1 MPSIGNIS
9 RIYNFD
15 NRLNG
20 GLGPGAFL
28 FKNNNQ
34 VIIKPIFD
42 LAIYIILSNNIDT
55 NLKKILQQITG
66 YKITINQYLHNSNNS
81 NTITNEIINEE
92 HSKQFLILDNKISNN
107 YKNLKITYKSI
118 DTNNINIDNI
128 IEYIHFM
135 LFKENSKV

>member
-20 GLGPGAFL
+20 GLGPGAFFL
-28 FKNNNQ
+28 KNKKQ
-34 VIIKPIFD
+34 IIIKPIFD

-55 NLKKILQQITG
+55 NLKKLFEQITG
-66 YKITINQYLHNSNNS
+66 YKITIKQYLHNSNNT
-81 NTITNEIINEE
+81 NTITNEIINEK
-92 HSKQFLILDNKISNN
+92 HSKKFLIWDNKISNN
-107 YKNLKITYKSI
+107 YKNLQITYKNI

-128 IEYIHFM
+128 IEYIYFM
-135 LFKENSKV
+135 LFKENTKI

>member
-9 RIYNFD
+9 RIYNFE

-20 GLGPGAFL
+20 GLGPGAF
-28 FKNNNQ
+28 FKNKIQ
-34 VIIKPIFD
+34 VIIKPKFD
-42 LAIYIILSNNIDT
+42 LAIYIILSNNINT
-55 NLKKILQQITG
+55 NLKNLLQQITG
-66 YKITINQYLHNSNNS
+66 YKITIKQYLHNSNNS

-92 HSKQFLILDNKISNN
+92 HSKKFLILDNKISNN
-107 YKNLKITYKSI
+107 YKNLKITYKNI

-135 LFKENSKV
+135 LFK